1 MVSKKKRKVTRLEK
15 IIITLGS
22 IIILTIMVI
31 SFRGYLKDYKK
42 SLVRDAARELVLAV
56 EKAEI
61 NYDVEFS
68 EDETIVDFKL
78 QGNKGNIIEEY
89 IEDSSILN
97 KIEAL
102 KIEDARKIIDEKV
115 NFEINNE
122 GKFVK
127 ILE

>member
-22 IIILTIMVI
+22 IIILTIMII
-31 SFRGYLKDYKK
+31 SFRGYLNDYKK

-115 NFEINNE
+115 NFEINSE
-122 GKFVK
+122 GKFVE

>member
-1 MVSKKKRKVTRLEK
+1 M
-15 IIITLGS
+15 
-22 IIILTIMVI
+22 
-31 SFRGYLKDYKK
+31 
-42 SLVRDAARELVLAV
+42 
-56 EKAEI
+56 

-122 GKFVK
+122 GKFVE